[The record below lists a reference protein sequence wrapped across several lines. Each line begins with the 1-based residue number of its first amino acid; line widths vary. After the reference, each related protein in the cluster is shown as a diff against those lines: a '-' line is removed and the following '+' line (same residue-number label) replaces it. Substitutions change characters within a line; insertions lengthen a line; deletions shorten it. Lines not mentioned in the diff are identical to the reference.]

1 VEVLHC
7 AFAQASFEARHD
19 SRDEDGGVAES
30 PDETK
35 NLLLRYMIIREH
47 QDKEF
52 VVLISSMQFLQIN
65 VI

>member
-47 QDKEF
+47 QDIKNLLF
-52 VVLISSMQFLQIN
+52 
-65 VI
+65 